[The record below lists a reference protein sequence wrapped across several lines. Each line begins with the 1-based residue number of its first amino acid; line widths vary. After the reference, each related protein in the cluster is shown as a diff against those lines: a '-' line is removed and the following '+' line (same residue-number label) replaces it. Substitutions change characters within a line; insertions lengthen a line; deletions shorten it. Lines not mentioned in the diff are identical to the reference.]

1 MTQAACSATQIAM
14 ATTKPQT
21 APPAT
26 APVAPAFPL
35 PRLLTLPS
43 STAPELITQ
52 GAEGRLYKST
62 YLLPTLPC
70 ALKHRPSKPWRHP
83 LLDAR
88 LTRHRILSEA
98 RILVKCRR
106 EGVPVPA
113 VYAVEISD
121 ELAASSVVAAKTT
134 AAAAPATTTAQQPQ
148 PDVPQQTS
156 SSSPSPQPSA
166 TTITQTQPPAHAT
179 GGGTLTLEW
188 IEGEP
193 VRKPINE
200 WLRRRRESERAAGR
214 AGDAPVS
221 GELPEDADLV
231 DVMRRIG
238 SAVGRLHRV
247 GVIHGDL
254 TTSNMMLRHS
264 RPSSSPP
271 PSSSSSPS
279 STGSNKRKHDGGGD
293 DDDNSGAKED
303 VPSAGETQLTTT
315 TTAAVTTT
323 STSILDGEIVI
334 IDFGLA
340 AQGSADEDRAVDL
353 YVLER
358 AFASTHPRAEGLF
371 RVVLEAYGKQFKQA
385 GVVLRKL
392 EDVRMRG
399 RKRSMIG

>member
-1 MTQAACSATQIAM
+1 MAAVETSQ
-14 ATTKPQT
+14 P
-21 APPAT
+21 PPAP
-26 APVAPAFPL
+26 ADPPKEPAFPL
-35 PRLLTLPS
+35 PRILTLPS
-43 STAPELITQ
+43 STVPELITQ

-83 LLDAR
+83 VLDAR

-98 RILVKCRR
+98 RILIKCRR

-121 ELAASSVVAAKTT
+121 ELAASAIATGKSAP
-134 AAAAPATTTAQQPQ
+134 AAAAI
-148 PDVPQQTS
+148 
-156 SSSPSPQPSA
+156 
-166 TTITQTQPPAHAT
+166 TIIPTQPAPQAQPGAHAT
-179 GGGTLTLEW
+179 GGGCLTLEW

-200 WLRRRRESERAAGR
+200 FLKRRRDAERKAGR
-214 AGDAPVS
+214 AGDAPVT
-221 GELPEDADLV
+221 GDLPEDADLV

-264 RPSSSPP
+264 RNTSTTSSNSNN
-271 PSSSSSPS
+271 
-279 STGSNKRKHDGGGD
+279 NKRKHGD
-293 DDDNSGAKED
+293 DT
-303 VPSAGETQLTTT
+303 SADSAPTTT
-315 TTAAVTTT
+315 NTAAGAGPED
-323 STSILDGEIVI
+323 SATSILDGEIVI

-340 AQGSADEDRAVDL
+340 TQGSADEDRAVDL

-371 RVVLEAYGKQFKQA
+371 RVVLEAYGKEFKGA
-385 GVVLRKL
+385 GVVLKKL